1 MICLYFDYMPF
12 KAVVSTWSTLYNAT
26 ILVPAWGTSQTC
38 TGWLAEQW
46 GSQEAPQEQEA
57 NFAVC
62 LETWFRKSLPQSQA
76 VTCSEWVGTGG
87 LNQVYCVTTGVQ
99 ENYQNDNEKGKFFCT
114 FTSSRKLFKCHSVP
128 QTFLGRSVTLWL
140 ELRLLHIKLFFFFF
154 KKKEKT
160 NKTTNKNRCEK
171 SDVRS

>member
-1 MICLYFDYMPF
+1 MIYLYFDYMPF

-62 LETWFRKSLPQSQA
+62 LETWFRKSLLQSQA

-99 ENYQNDNEKGKFFCT
+99 ENYQNDNEKGKFFLHLHVKQKALQMSFCAT
-114 FTSSRKLFKCHSVP
+114 DLPGKIGDSLTWIKAP
-128 QTFLGRSVTLWL
+128 TYQT
-140 ELRLLHIKLFFFFF
+140 FFFFLR
-154 KKKEKT
+154 KKRKK
-160 NKTTNKNRCEK
+160 KNRCK
-171 SDVRS
+171 KKWCKLS